1 VSEVV
6 VVAVVRA
13 LPGNEERVLELYR
26 GLLEPTHLEDGCLL
40 YALHRDRADPGRL
53 VFVER
58 WASADALTRHA
69 CSAHIARVSEEA
81 APLLQ
86 GPVEV
91 MVLDPVPGGDPAFG
105 LL

>member
-13 LPGNEERVLELYR
+13 KPGNEERVLELYR
-26 GLLEPTHLEDGCLL
+26 SLLEPTHLEDGCLL
-40 YALHRDRADPGRL
+40 YALHRDRAQPGRL

-58 WASADALTRHA
+58 WGSADALTAHA
-69 CSAHIARVSEEA
+69 CSAHLAEVSNAARE
-81 APLLQ
+81 LLES
-86 GPVEV
+86 PVEV